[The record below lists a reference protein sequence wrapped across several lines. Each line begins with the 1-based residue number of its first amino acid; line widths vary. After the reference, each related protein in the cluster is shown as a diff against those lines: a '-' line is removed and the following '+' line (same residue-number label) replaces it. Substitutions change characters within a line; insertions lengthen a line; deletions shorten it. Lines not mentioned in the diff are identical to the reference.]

1 MMKVMLDNKLDVLI
15 QIHTALPPARI
26 GLAPEPNLN
35 NRQISY
41 PFGPNA
47 GITEILIPAGY
58 VRTAY
63 DPKFELTT
71 DANGRKV
78 YRSVT
83 NTEPTELPAP
93 GLPFSINFLV
103 EPGMEHVALKA
114 ASAYQAASKRR
125 GAPPR
130 VSGPAGEA
138 QPGGPIRE
146 G

>member
-1 MMKVMLDNKLDVLI
+1 MMKVMYENKLDVLI
-15 QIHTALPPARI
+15 QLHTALPPGKI
-26 GLAPEPNLN
+26 GLAPEPSVN

-47 GITEILIPAGY
+47 GVTEILIPAGY

-63 DPKFELTT
+63 DPKFQLTT

-83 NTEPTELPAP
+83 NTVATEIPPP

-103 EPGMEHVALKA
+103 EPGREHLALKA
-114 ASAYQAASKRR
+114 ATAYQAASKRR
-125 GAPPR
+125 VPPPMF
-130 VSGPAGEA
+130 PALPGE
-138 QPGGPIRE
+138 P
-146 G
+146 